1 MCPLQHHDCSFLHL
15 QSQLHISPCLK
26 APGWDS
32 CWPCCGINAFQ
43 SLGATQLLGV
53 EAWEGRNAAAKP
65 PCCLAAFLL
74 AFKDLLCC
82 AEPHVGSQQILSQV
96 RRDARWVCCVLVIIA
111 MLRIT
116 AVAKGCLDARIPSEP
131 SDAFFSDAFAFFGV
145 SN

>member
-53 EAWEGRNAAAKP
+53 EATPKEKKEERGNEEQW
-65 PCCLAAFLL
+65 CCLCNLF
-74 AFKDLLCC
+74 
-82 AEPHVGSQQILSQV
+82 QV
-96 RRDARWVCCVLVIIA
+96 
-111 MLRIT
+111 
-116 AVAKGCLDARIPSEP
+116 
-131 SDAFFSDAFAFFGV
+131 F
-145 SN
+145 